1 MYHKFRIIVASLAI
15 MMLCVLSSSLTISY
29 FTDTKIATN
38 NFTIG
43 NASTALSIYDNLADE
58 KHIFNA
64 NDYSPLTDR
73 DDIKLYLQATND
85 GNIPVY
91 QRFRV
96 VIPKALA
103 SAITLNLSDMDNC
116 SVETNSEH
124 TCANENYT
132 VSYNPNVNDTY
143 AEYYIV
149 SNNILDLNASTVK
162 WATQGLKI
170 DGISSIDTSEFVCS
184 DNSGNNCKLWINVY
198 SDAIQTTGFTDA
210 VSAFANFAETY
221 N

>member
-1 MYHKFRIIVASLAI
+1 MYHNFRIIVASLAI
-15 MMLCVLSSSLTISY
+15 MMLCVLSSSFTISY
-29 FTDTKIATN
+29 FTDTKVTTN
-38 NFTIG
+38 DFTVG
-43 NASTALSIYDNLADE
+43 NASTALSIYDDITNE
-58 KHIFNA
+58 KHTFDA

-103 SAITLNLSDMDNC
+103 SAITLDLPNMNNC
-116 SVETNSEH
+116 LVETDSEH
-124 TCANENYT
+124 TCTNENYT
-132 VSYNPNVNDTY
+132 ITYDSNVNNTY

-149 SNNILDLNASTVK
+149 SNNILGLNDSTVG
-162 WATQGLKI
+162 WATEGLKI
-170 DGISSIDTSEFVCS
+170 NGMSSIDTSEFTCS
-184 DNSGNNCKLWINVY
+184 DNSGNTCKLWINIY
-198 SDAIQTTGFTDA
+198 SDAIQTTGFSDA
-210 VSAFANFAETY
+210 ISAFANFAETY